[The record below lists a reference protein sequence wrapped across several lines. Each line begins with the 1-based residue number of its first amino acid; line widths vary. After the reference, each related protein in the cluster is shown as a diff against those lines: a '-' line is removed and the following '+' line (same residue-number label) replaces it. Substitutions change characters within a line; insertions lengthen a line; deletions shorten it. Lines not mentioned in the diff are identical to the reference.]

1 MKNICIIDNDKI
13 YTFGVSKIIKN
24 QLPRNKIISFENG
37 RNALDAIHEMLQNND
52 PLPDLI
58 LLDIKMPELNG
69 WDFLHEFKKIR
80 GKIDKEI
87 QIFVIS
93 SRISKTNRERYRLEW
108 EPIVTDF
115 IPKPVKMGTLQA
127 LIN

>member
-1 MKNICIIDNDKI
+1 MTIRKK
-13 YTFGVSKIIKN
+13 
-24 QLPRNKIISFENG
+24 LPQNKIMSFENG

-58 LLDIKMPELNG
+58 LLDIKMPEMNG

-93 SRISKTNRERYRLEW
+93 SSINNVNRERYRLEW
-108 EPIVTDF
+108 EQIVTDF
-115 IPKPVKMGTLQA
+115 IPKPVKMETLQA
-127 LIN
+127 LMN

>member
-24 QLPRNKIISFENG
+24 QLSQNKIMSFENG

-58 LLDIKMPELNG
+58 LLDIKMPEMSG

-93 SRISKTNRERYRLEW
+93 SRISKANRERYRLKW
-108 EPIVTDF
+108 VQIVTDF
-115 IPKPVKMGTLQA
+115 IPKPVKMGALQA

>member
-24 QLPRNKIISFENG
+24 QLPRNKIMSFENG
-37 RNALDAIHEMLQNND
+37 RDALDALHDMLQNNV

-58 LLDIKMPELNG
+58 LLDIKMPEMNG
-69 WDFLHEFKKIR
+69 WDFLHEFKKIHD
-80 GKIDKEI
+80 KIDKKI

-93 SRISKTNRERYRLEW
+93 SRISKTNRERYRLKW
-108 EPIVTDF
+108 EHIVTDF
-115 IPKPVKMGTLQA
+115 IPKPVKMGTLEA